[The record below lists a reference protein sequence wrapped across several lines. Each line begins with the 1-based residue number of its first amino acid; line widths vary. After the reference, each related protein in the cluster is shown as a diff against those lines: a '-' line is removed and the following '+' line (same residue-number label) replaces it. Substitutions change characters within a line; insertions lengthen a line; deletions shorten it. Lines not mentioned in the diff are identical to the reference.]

1 MQETVM
7 LLRKNENVFADLSAR
22 FHRRWQLYNGL
33 RIAIEYRVTDR
44 LLFGSDF
51 PVMTT
56 QKAAD
61 AFRAINDWEDGVR
74 LPPIPP
80 ELIEQILYERP
91 LELLGLA

>member
-1 MQETVM
+1 
-7 LLRKNENVFADLSAR
+7 
-22 FHRRWQLYNGL
+22 
-33 RIAIEYRVTDR
+33 
-44 LLFGSDF
+44 
-51 PVMTT
+51 MTT
-56 QKAAD
+56 RGAAA